1 MDSTKPIYKYVNSIE
16 FGLMSPKMME
26 KVAKAK
32 IVTPELYDKE
42 GYPVDGGLMD
52 VRLGVIDPG
61 LRCKT
66 DGQRLKESFGH
77 FGYLELA
84 RPVVHISFVSVI
96 LDLLRSTCRGCGR
109 ILIPQEKIQQYSN
122 ILDKITLEQGLIER
136 RDAIKLIIAN
146 LRTIQTCPYCKE
158 KQQKISLEKPSNFI
172 EDDRRLSPIEV
183 RARLERIPGEDL
195 KVFGINPEIARP
207 EWMILTVM
215 PIPPVT
221 MRPSITLESGERSED
236 DLTHKLGDI
245 VRINQ
250 RLFENINAGAPE
262 IIIEDLWDLLQYHV
276 TTFFDNEVANLPPA
290 RHRSNQPLKTISSRI
305 KSKEGRI
312 RKNLAGKRTN
322 FSARTVISP
331 DPKLDIN
338 EVGVPESI
346 AKKLSVPERVTE
358 WNIEYLKSFVEKGHE
373 EYPGANYVLRPDGK
387 RKRITNETKEQLLEE
402 IQPGFIIE
410 RHLMDGDIA
419 LFNRQPSLHRM
430 SMMSHKVKVLPGLTL
445 RLNPAVC
452 APYNADFDGDEM
464 NLHIPQT
471 EEARAEAETLMEVQT
486 QIISPRYGLS
496 IIACIQDSITG
507 NYLLTREG
515 YEMKRDDAIDLL
527 ATAGIEDFSKLP
539 NKKIVT
545 GKEVFSV
552 VLPDDFNFQGKSKIA
567 TKNPEHPDA
576 NVKIENGKLITGVMD
591 SNNLGQG
598 SGLLLRKLHKQY
610 GEREIVKLL
619 RLINGLGAEMLL
631 KHGFTSKLTD
641 MDLDEK
647 AETQV
652 NQIIQNALKDV
663 KNIISQYENE
673 TLEQLPGRSMR
684 ETLELRILE
693 RLNKARNESG
703 KIVEDNA
710 QQQSNT
716 MHMIKSGARG
726 NLINLA
732 QMAACVGQQAM
743 RGGRIEKGYTQ
754 RSLSCFK
761 KGDLGATSRG
771 FIKGGFK
778 QGLKPHEMFFMAM
791 TGRDSLMD
799 TALRTPKSGYLYRR
813 LANAMQDLKI
823 EYDFTVRDA
832 SKKIVQFNYGE
843 DGLDVSKTEGG
854 KINIKQIIESI
865 E

>member
-1 MDSTKPIYKYVNSIE
+1 MSNEKPIYKYIDSIE
-16 FGLMSPKMME
+16 FGLMSPKLIE

-84 RPVVHISFVSVI
+84 RPVIHISFVPVI
-96 LDLLRSTCRGCGR
+96 LDLVRSTCKVCGR
-109 ILIPQEKIQQYSN
+109 ILIPQDKIKQYSD

-158 KQQKISLEKPSNFI
+158 KQSKISLDKPSTFV
-172 EDDRRLSPIEV
+172 EEERRLSPIQV
-183 RARLERIPGEDL
+183 RARLERIPDDDL
-195 KVFGINPEIARP
+195 KVFGINPDIARP
-207 EWMILTVM
+207 EWMILTVL

-290 RHRSNQPLKTISSRI
+290 RHRSNQPLKTLSSRR

-338 EVGVPESI
+338 EVGVPSII

-358 WNIEYLKSFVEKGHE
+358 WNQEYLKGFVERGNE

-430 SMMSHKVKVLPGLTL
+430 SMMCHKVRVLPGLTL

-464 NLHIPQT
+464 NIHIPQT
-471 EEARAEAETLMEVQT
+471 EEARAEAEILMEVQT

-507 NYLLTREG
+507 NYLLTQEG
-515 YEMKRDDAIDLL
+515 YEMKRTDAIDLL
-527 ATAGIEDFSKLP
+527 ATAGVEDFSKLP
-539 NKKIVT
+539 NKKTVT
-545 GKEVFSV
+545 GKEIFSV
-552 VLPDDFNFQGKSKIA
+552 IIPDDFNFQGKSKMA
-567 TKNPEHPDA
+567 SKKPDHPDA
-576 NVKIENGKLITGVMD
+576 IVKIEKGKLVSGVLD

-598 SGLLLRKLHKQY
+598 SGLLLRKLHQKY
-610 GEREIVKLL
+610 GEKEIVRLL

-631 KHGFTSKLTD
+631 KRGFTSRISD
-641 MDLDEK
+641 MDLSPEAQEK
-647 AETQV
+647 V
-652 NQIIQNALKDV
+652 ALAVSEAQKDV
-663 KNIISQYENE
+663 TRFIQEFQE
-673 TLEQLPGRSMR
+673 GTLELLPGRSMD
-684 ETLELRILE
+684 ETLELKILE
-693 RLNKARNESG
+693 RLNKARNDSG
-703 KIVEDNA
+703 NIVEETA
-710 QQQSNT
+710 QQKSNT
-716 MHMIKSGARG
+716 MHMIRSGARG
-726 NLINLA
+726 NIINLA

-743 RGGRIEKGYTQ
+743 RGGRIDKGYTN

-761 KGDLGATSRG
+761 KGDLSAVPRG
-771 FIKGGFK
+771 FISGGFK
-778 QGLKPHEMFFMAM
+778 DGLKPHEMFFMAM

-813 LANAMQDLKI
+813 LANAMQDLKV

-832 SKKIVQFNYGE
+832 SRKIVQFNYGE
-843 DGLDVSKTEGG
+843 DGLDVSKSEGG
-854 KINIKQIIESI
+854 KLNVKSIIESF